1 MVTFCSAESESHG
14 GLVSASYGEDDVSRV
29 EEADEKP
36 SENEDSDEDS
46 TRNSV
51 SFHHIFFSV
60 GFFYCQT
67 ITSTWNPIPQNYPS
81 HFYRTFFII
90 IFLTRGD

>member
-1 MVTFCSAESESHG
+1 MELKMVTFCSAESESHG
-14 GLVSASYGEDDVSRV
+14 GLVSASYGEDDLSRV
-29 EEADEKP
+29 EEAEEKP

-60 GFFYCQT
+60 GFFCQT
-67 ITSTWNPIPQNYPS
+67 ITFTWNNFPQNDPS
-81 HFYRTFFII
+81 QY
-90 IFLTRGD
+90 L